1 MNEFEHYFQY
11 KVRISDEILEAYRQG
26 VAPEDCYISDM
37 RTSGVKLR
45 NGDTTTVNWYQFRVP
60 LIEYKGRKGSISDF
74 TSIRFMRMFMTG
86 FQKPIVLRLG
96 SLNLVRGEWRV
107 YKQSLGT
114 SGAETGTLTVNAVNI
129 EENNDK
135 KPVNYVL
142 PPGISRVTDP
152 AQPQLVESNEQ
163 ALQMIVNDLQQ
174 NESKAVY
181 KKTTIDLR
189 QYKRMQMF
197 VHANHLLPDPT
208 ALEDRQLAV
217 FIRLGN
223 DYKNNYYE
231 YQIPLVLTPDRS
243 DYSQYSNADRQLVW
257 PIDNMLDIS
266 LDVFTNLKK
275 QRNQLKSMGRNI
287 ASEVKSGE
295 VWVNE
300 LRLMETNNEGGW
312 AASGTMNV
320 QLSDFGMV
328 NVSGRYISDGFGGL
342 EEGVMQRS
350 TDTQKQ
356 YSVTTSLELGKF
368 FPDKAKVSVPLY
380 YSYSKEIVKPRYNP
394 LDSDLR
400 LDEALD
406 ATTDQQE
413 RDSIENIAVTRTT
426 NSNFSISNMRWG
438 LKTKRHPMPYDPA
451 NFSFSYSHAHRFTSG
466 KTTVYEKEDQ
476 WRGAL
481 NYAYAP
487 VYKTWEPFKKRQPEV
502 AELPQGLR
510 TELPASEHRL

>member
-1 MNEFEHYFQY
+1 
-11 KVRISDEILEAYRQG
+11 
-26 VAPEDCYISDM
+26 
-37 RTSGVKLR
+37 
-45 NGDTTTVNWYQFRVP
+45 
-60 LIEYKGRKGSISDF
+60 
-74 TSIRFMRMFMTG
+74 
-86 FQKPIVLRLG
+86 
-96 SLNLVRGEWRV
+96 
-107 YKQSLGT
+107 
-114 SGAETGTLTVNAVNI
+114 
-129 EENNDK
+129 
-135 KPVNYVL
+135 
-142 PPGISRVTDP
+142 
-152 AQPQLVESNEQ
+152 
-163 ALQMIVNDLQQ
+163 
-174 NESKAVY
+174 
-181 KKTTIDLR
+181 
-189 QYKRMQMF
+189 
-197 VHANHLLPDPT
+197 
-208 ALEDRQLAV
+208 
-217 FIRLGN
+217 
-223 DYKNNYYE
+223 
-231 YQIPLVLTPDRS
+231 
-243 DYSQYSNADRQLVW
+243 
-257 PIDNMLDIS
+257 MLDIS

-275 QRNQLKSMGRNI
+275 QRNQLKSMGQAAYNQLYSAYDPAKPANKISILGNPTLGEVKVMMIGVRNI

-406 ATTDQQE
+406 ATTD
-413 RDSIENIAVTRTT
+413 SIENIAVTRTT

-438 LKTKRHPMPYDPA
+438 LKSKRHPMPYDPA

-487 VYKTWEPFKKRQPEV
+487 VYKTWEPFKKMKGNQKWQNFHR
-502 AELPQGLR
+502 AFGLNYLPQSIAFNTEITRSYYELQERDMENLDNHSLPLTFNSQFLWNRDFALR
-510 TELPASEHRL
+510 WDFTKNLHFRSKSLIPL

>member
-1 MNEFEHYFQY
+1 M
-11 KVRISDEILEAYRQG
+11 IG
-26 VAPEDCYISDM
+26 V
-37 RTSGVKLR
+37 
-45 NGDTTTVNWYQFRVP
+45 
-60 LIEYKGRKGSISDF
+60 
-74 TSIRFMRMFMTG
+74 
-86 FQKPIVLRLG
+86 
-96 SLNLVRGEWRV
+96 
-107 YKQSLGT
+107 
-114 SGAETGTLTVNAVNI
+114 
-129 EENNDK
+129 
-135 KPVNYVL
+135 
-142 PPGISRVTDP
+142 
-152 AQPQLVESNEQ
+152 
-163 ALQMIVNDLQQ
+163 
-174 NESKAVY
+174 
-181 KKTTIDLR
+181 
-189 QYKRMQMF
+189 
-197 VHANHLLPDPT
+197 
-208 ALEDRQLAV
+208 
-217 FIRLGN
+217 
-223 DYKNNYYE
+223 
-231 YQIPLVLTPDRS
+231 
-243 DYSQYSNADRQLVW
+243 
-257 PIDNMLDIS
+257 
-266 LDVFTNLKK
+266 
-275 QRNQLKSMGRNI
+275 RNI

-426 NSNFSISNMRWG
+426 NTNFSISNMRWG

-466 KTTVYEKEDQ
+466 KTTVYEKE
-476 WRGAL
+476 
-481 NYAYAP
+481 
-487 VYKTWEPFKKRQPEV
+487 EV